1 MFGVQLIFVK
11 LRMHHLLLLTQ
22 NISSKIFSLSA
33 TSSDLFLKGKSL
45 ILSANMQEH
54 IF

>member
-11 LRMHHLLLLTQ
+11 LKMHHLLLLTQ
-22 NISSKIFSLSA
+22 NISSKISLSA

-45 ILSANMQEH
+45 ILSTNMQEH